1 MAIPDHISVRGAY
14 VNNLKHLNVDIP
26 LNKLVAI
33 TGRSGSGKSSLA
45 MGVLYAEGMRR
56 YMSALSTYT
65 RRRLGQTSPAAADSV
80 RHIPSAIALRQRPTV
95 PGIRSTVGTATE
107 ALNVIRLMFSRLGSP
122 VCPNGHRVSPTL
134 DIAKAMDLP
143 NDGESGMGMI
153 TCPTCGV
160 RFMAFAAEDFA
171 FNSTGACP
179 TCGGTGQARTLAA
192 NRLIPDQTLTIR
204 QGAVASWRLPGRNF
218 MPFVAQAI
226 GIDIDTPFQDLPKD
240 QQEQV
245 WHGERKKYAI
255 NIPSKTGKIFHMD
268 HAQYENAFNAVE
280 DSLATTKNERAIQR
294 LNRFYEFGI
303 CPTCHGSRFAPK
315 LLSQHLVDQNI
326 AQVSDMTLT
335 QLAAFIPEI
344 YHWLPADMQSLAH
357 DIIQELTQLLKP
369 IMDLGLSY
377 LTLSRA
383 AASLSTG
390 ELQRIQLSRTLRT
403 ETTGVLYVLDEPSI
417 GLHAA
422 NVSGLLEV
430 MHGLVNQGNSLVVV
444 DHNTAI
450 IEAADQ
456 VIEIGPGAGVA
467 GGRLIDQ
474 GSPEAISHDTHSLI
488 APFLTGAASL
498 IVRPQAGEQEIK
510 QTKQLQLT
518 VTDRF
523 NLHDLHVHFPVN
535 CFSVVSGFSGAGKS
549 TLIFDALVPALS
561 ATADQPAPAFVR
573 DLDRGGLRHVVAID
587 ATPVGKNVRSTVA
600 TYTDILDH
608 LRHLFASL
616 PDAKAKHYTSSH
628 FSYNVKAGACPTCG
642 GTGVINLDIQY
653 LPDMQQTCPI
663 CHGRRYNPE
672 VLKIKWQQHGI
683 ADLLDLDV
691 DSALTVLKDEPA
703 ITHTLQ
709 TLHDMG
715 LGYLHLGE
723 STPTLSGGEA
733 QRLKLVAHMGR
744 SQKDTL
750 FVFDEPSV
758 GLHPLDVQT
767 LIAVFQRL
775 LKTGA
780 TVIAIEHD
788 LDVIANADYVLD
800 LGPKGGAE
808 GGRIMAAGTPQAIA
822 KQGKGETAPYL
833 ATHLAAFH
841 VK

>member
-1 MAIPDHISVRGAY
+1 
-14 VNNLKHLNVDIP
+14 
-26 LNKLVAI
+26 
-33 TGRSGSGKSSLA
+33 
-45 MGVLYAEGMRR
+45 
-56 YMSALSTYT
+56 
-65 RRRLGQTSPAAADSV
+65 
-80 RHIPSAIALRQRPTV
+80 
-95 PGIRSTVGTATE
+95 
-107 ALNVIRLMFSRLGSP
+107 
-122 VCPNGHRVSPTL
+122 
-134 DIAKAMDLP
+134 MDLP

-226 GIDIDTPFQDLPKD
+226 GIDLDTPFQDLPKD

-303 CPTCHGSRFAPK
+303 CPTCHGSRFSPK

-488 APFLTGAASL
+488 APFLTGAAPL

-653 LPDMQQTCPI
+653 LPDMQQTCPT

-672 VLKIKWQQHGI
+672 VLKIKWQQHSI

-833 ATHLAAFH
+833 AGHLAAFH

>member
-1 MAIPDHISVRGAY
+1 
-14 VNNLKHLNVDIP
+14 
-26 LNKLVAI
+26 
-33 TGRSGSGKSSLA
+33 
-45 MGVLYAEGMRR
+45 
-56 YMSALSTYT
+56 
-65 RRRLGQTSPAAADSV
+65 
-80 RHIPSAIALRQRPTV
+80 
-95 PGIRSTVGTATE
+95 
-107 ALNVIRLMFSRLGSP
+107 
-122 VCPNGHRVSPTL
+122 
-134 DIAKAMDLP
+134 
-143 NDGESGMGMI
+143 
-153 TCPTCGV
+153 
-160 RFMAFAAEDFA
+160 
-171 FNSTGACP
+171 
-179 TCGGTGQARTLAA
+179 
-192 NRLIPDQTLTIR
+192 
-204 QGAVASWRLPGRNF
+204 
-218 MPFVAQAI
+218 
-226 GIDIDTPFQDLPKD
+226 
-240 QQEQV
+240 
-245 WHGERKKYAI
+245 
-255 NIPSKTGKIFHMD
+255 
-268 HAQYENAFNAVE
+268 
-280 DSLATTKNERAIQR
+280 
-294 LNRFYEFGI
+294 
-303 CPTCHGSRFAPK
+303 
-315 LLSQHLVDQNI
+315 
-326 AQVSDMTLT
+326 MTLT

-488 APFLTGAASL
+488 APFLTGAAPL

-653 LPDMQQTCPI
+653 LPDMQQTCPT

-672 VLKIKWQQHGI
+672 VLKIKWQQHSI

-833 ATHLAAFH
+833 AAHLAAFH

>member
-1 MAIPDHISVRGAY
+1 
-14 VNNLKHLNVDIP
+14 
-26 LNKLVAI
+26 
-33 TGRSGSGKSSLA
+33 
-45 MGVLYAEGMRR
+45 
-56 YMSALSTYT
+56 
-65 RRRLGQTSPAAADSV
+65 
-80 RHIPSAIALRQRPTV
+80 
-95 PGIRSTVGTATE
+95 
-107 ALNVIRLMFSRLGSP
+107 
-122 VCPNGHRVSPTL
+122 
-134 DIAKAMDLP
+134 
-143 NDGESGMGMI
+143 MGMI

-488 APFLTGAASL
+488 APFLTGAAPL

-653 LPDMQQTCPI
+653 LPDMQQTCPT

-672 VLKIKWQQHGI
+672 VLKIKWQQHSI

-833 ATHLAAFH
+833 AGHLAAFH

>member
-1 MAIPDHISVRGAY
+1 
-14 VNNLKHLNVDIP
+14 
-26 LNKLVAI
+26 
-33 TGRSGSGKSSLA
+33 
-45 MGVLYAEGMRR
+45 
-56 YMSALSTYT
+56 
-65 RRRLGQTSPAAADSV
+65 
-80 RHIPSAIALRQRPTV
+80 
-95 PGIRSTVGTATE
+95 
-107 ALNVIRLMFSRLGSP
+107 
-122 VCPNGHRVSPTL
+122 
-134 DIAKAMDLP
+134 
-143 NDGESGMGMI
+143 
-153 TCPTCGV
+153 
-160 RFMAFAAEDFA
+160 
-171 FNSTGACP
+171 
-179 TCGGTGQARTLAA
+179 
-192 NRLIPDQTLTIR
+192 
-204 QGAVASWRLPGRNF
+204 
-218 MPFVAQAI
+218 
-226 GIDIDTPFQDLPKD
+226 
-240 QQEQV
+240 
-245 WHGERKKYAI
+245 
-255 NIPSKTGKIFHMD
+255 
-268 HAQYENAFNAVE
+268 
-280 DSLATTKNERAIQR
+280 
-294 LNRFYEFGI
+294 
-303 CPTCHGSRFAPK
+303 
-315 LLSQHLVDQNI
+315 
-326 AQVSDMTLT
+326 
-335 QLAAFIPEI
+335 
-344 YHWLPADMQSLAH
+344 
-357 DIIQELTQLLKP
+357 
-369 IMDLGLSY
+369 
-377 LTLSRA
+377 
-383 AASLSTG
+383 
-390 ELQRIQLSRTLRT
+390 
-403 ETTGVLYVLDEPSI
+403 
-417 GLHAA
+417 
-422 NVSGLLEV
+422 
-430 MHGLVNQGNSLVVV
+430 
-444 DHNTAI
+444 
-450 IEAADQ
+450 
-456 VIEIGPGAGVA
+456 
-467 GGRLIDQ
+467 
-474 GSPEAISHDTHSLI
+474 
-488 APFLTGAASL
+488 
-498 IVRPQAGEQEIK
+498 
-510 QTKQLQLT
+510 
-518 VTDRF
+518 
-523 NLHDLHVHFPVN
+523 VN

-653 LPDMQQTCPI
+653 LPDMQQTCPT

-672 VLKIKWQQHGI
+672 VLKIKWQQHSI

-833 ATHLAAFH
+833 AGHLAAFH

>member
-1 MAIPDHISVRGAY
+1 
-14 VNNLKHLNVDIP
+14 
-26 LNKLVAI
+26 
-33 TGRSGSGKSSLA
+33 
-45 MGVLYAEGMRR
+45 
-56 YMSALSTYT
+56 MSALSTYT

-122 VCPNGHRVSPTL
+122 GCPNGHRVSPTL

-143 NDGESGMGMI
+143 NDGESGMGMV

-280 DSLATTKNERAIQR
+280 DSLATTKNERAILR

-335 QLAAFIPEI
+335 QLAAFIAEI

-456 VIEIGPGAGVA
+456 VIEIGPGAGIA

-488 APFLTGAASL
+488 APFLTGAAPL

-653 LPDMQQTCPI
+653 LPDMQQTCPT

-672 VLKIKWQQHGI
+672 VLKIKWQQHSI

-715 LGYLHLGE
+715 LSYLHLGE

-808 GGRIMAAGTPQAIA
+808 GGRVMAAGTPQAIA